1 MSSGVDGDGASG
13 AVGTGP
19 VRPAAVL
26 VGPPGSGK
34 TSVGS
39 ALGELTGLPVRDT
52 DADVEATVGTTIAEL
67 FATRGEPVFR
77 ELEEQAVAAGLA
89 GHPGVLSLGGGA
101 VLSARTRAALQGHA
115 VVFLATSA
123 SVGMKRVG
131 LTAHRPLLAG
141 INPRATY
148 RALLAQRL
156 PLYQEVAAVEIDT
169 DGLTVG
175 QVAEQIAERLG
186 LGSR

>member
-1 MSSGVDGDGASG
+1 MHTGDGAEGSG
-13 AVGTGP
+13 AAG
-19 VRPAAVL
+19 VRPKAVL

-34 TSVGS
+34 TSVGA
-39 ALGELTGLPVRDT
+39 ALAALTGLAVRDT
-52 DADVEATVGTTIAEL
+52 DADVEATVGMTIAEL
-67 FATRGEPVFR
+67 FATRGEPAFR

-89 GHPGVLSLGGGA
+89 EHAGVLSLGGGA
-101 VLSARTRAALQGHA
+101 VLSDRTRAALRGHA

-131 LTAHRPLLAG
+131 LTSHRPLLAG

-148 RALLAQRL
+148 RSLLAQRL

-175 QVAEQIAERLG
+175 QVAAAIAERLG
-186 LGSR
+186 LGSA